1 MQTFFEKSI
10 IMLNQAEASS
20 RVPPLSQAN
29 LNRIPQNRYVSR
41 QSMHSSQS
49 GNVDTLGSLPN
60 LGNQRLLS
68 MSKRNSVSSTIDHYS
83 HNFYQPGHKV
93 ENTYSLGPNDNQ
105 KFNSAKVQK
114 LVRDILNSSFEN
126 VKYEPN
132 KCKDQVQL
140 ISDEI
145 KTRIK
150 SIVYKRYKIVVS
162 LTIGQNTGNSIIIA
176 SRSLW
181 NTETDNEC
189 TITYKNSTLYAIA
202 SIFATYFD

>member
-1 MQTFFEKSI
+1 MSNQTES
-10 IMLNQAEASS
+10 SS

-29 LNRIPQNRYVSR
+29 LNRVPQGRYVSR
-41 QSMHSSQS
+41 LSMNSSQS
-49 GNVDTLGSLPN
+49 GNADTLGSLPN

-83 HNFYQPGHKV
+83 HNFYQSPQKI
-93 ENTYSLGPNDNQ
+93 ENTYSLGPSDNQ
-105 KFNSAKVQK
+105 KFNSSKVQK
-114 LVRDILNSSFEN
+114 LVKDILSNHLEN

-132 KCKDQVQL
+132 KCRDQVQL

-150 SIVYKRYKIVVS
+150 SIVFKRFKIVVS

-176 SRSLW
+176 SRALW
-181 NTETDNEC
+181 NTDTDNEC
-189 TITYKNSTLYAIA
+189 TVQFKNNTLYAIC